1 LFYLKRN
8 NEIALFFWE
17 ILTMRTQSSP
27 MRLLMVWLLAAC
39 LVPVAL
45 AATDS
50 TKSPS
55 AATPASLDSATCQT
69 CHDGKKGKLEVPDG
83 EGNPR
88 ALRSIAPDALAKG
101 VHAKME
107 CVACHTD
114 IIDNAANG
122 NAHQKNTAQPL
133 KKVDCAG
140 CHEDLWAKVKKDGK
154 AADNPRLGVV
164 AQNIEQYKQSFHAR
178 PNADDKTKPNASC
191 DNCHDTHSFNVP
203 PANSPQRAAWR
214 LGISASC
221 GESCH
226 TDQLEAYADSIHGQE
241 TIKKHNPK
249 SAVCS
254 DCHSAHAVANS
265 SGDPFKLAISAQCG
279 TCHEANFASYKATY
293 HGQISTLG
301 YSYTAKCYNCH
312 GSHDIL
318 KADDPNSK
326 VHADNRMKTC
336 RSCHNGK
343 KELADA
349 PAGFATFQPHG
360 HPGDFKRYPEI
371 WIAFQIMVQLLVGTF
386 GFFWLH
392 TLLWFYREFK
402 ERKERAKQPHIKADD
417 LVAKYAGKHIRR
429 FSPIWRL
436 AHITFALSLM
446 ILTLT
451 GMPLFYPDAP
461 WASAIMSALGGPH
474 IAGLIHRVNAVIF
487 AGVFFWHLFYL
498 GWIILRDWKN
508 FKFFGPNSMIPNLK
522 DAADMLGMFKWFFG
536 KGPRPQF
543 DRWTY
548 WEKFDYWAPF
558 WGVTIIGVSGLVMWF
573 SSFFGSFLP
582 GWVFNVAAIFHGE
595 EAFLAVVFLF
605 TVHFFNNHFRPDKF
619 PVEVV
624 MFTGTFSL
632 EEFKHEHPLEYQ
644 RLVDSGELE
653 GRLVD
658 APSPAKLTAAKAL
671 AFVLIACGL
680 TLLTLVG
687 IGFFTSL

>member
-1 LFYLKRN
+1 MQTRFVAMRWLMFCLL
-8 NEIALFFWE
+8 ALGCLPAWAASTA
-17 ILTMRTQSSP
+17 ISSP
-27 MRLLMVWLLAAC
+27 MAS
-39 LVPVAL
+39 AL
-45 AATDS
+45 DN
-50 TKSPS
+50 
-55 AATPASLDSATCQT
+55 ATCQT
-69 CHDGKKGKLEVPDG
+69 CHDGKKGKLEVPDA
-83 EGNPR
+83 EGKPR
-88 ALRSIAPDALAKG
+88 PLHSIATEAFAKG

-114 IIDNAANG
+114 ITDNATVG
-122 NAHQKNTAQPL
+122 NAHQKATAQPA

-140 CHEDLWAKVKKDGK
+140 CHQDLWDKAQKEGK
-154 AADNPRLGVV
+154 AAEKPRLGVV
-164 AQNIEQYKQSFHAR
+164 AKNIEDYKKSFHAR

-203 PANSPQRAAWR
+203 SATLPADSPERKAWR
-214 LGISASC
+214 LSIAANC

-226 TDQLEAYADSIHGQE
+226 TDQLEAYTDSIHGQE
-241 TIKKHNPK
+241 SMKKHNAK
-249 SAVCS
+249 AAVCS

-265 SGDPFKLAISAQCG
+265 SGDPFKAEISSKCG
-279 TCHEANFASYKATY
+279 SCHEANFASYKATY

-301 YSYTAKCYNCH
+301 YTYTAKCYNCH
-312 GSHDIL
+312 GSHEIL

-326 VHADNRMKTC
+326 VHANNRMKTC
-336 RSCHNGK
+336 ESCHNGK
-343 KELADA
+343 KDLAKA

-360 HPGDFKRYPEI
+360 HHGDFKRYPEI

-392 TLLWFYREFK
+392 TLLWFFREYK
-402 ERKERAKQPHIKADD
+402 ERKAKANQMHIQADD
-417 LVAKYAGKHIRR
+417 LLKKHAGKHIQR

-436 AHITFALSLM
+436 GHITFALSLM

-461 WASAIMSALGGPH
+461 WASALMAALGGPH
-474 IAGLIHRVNAVIF
+474 IAGIIHRTNAVIF
-487 AGVFFWHLFYL
+487 AGVFFWHLFYIAWRI
-498 GWIILRDWKN
+498 GRNWKN
-508 FKFFGPNSMIPNLK
+508 FKLFGSDSLIPNLK
-522 DAADMLGMFKWFFG
+522 DLADMIGMFKWFFG
-536 KGPRPQF
+536 KGPRPKF

-558 WGVTIIGVSGLVMWF
+558 WGVTIIGVSGLIMWLPN
-573 SSFFGSFLP
+573 FFGAFLP

-619 PVEVV
+619 PLEVV

-653 GRLVD
+653 SRLVD
-658 APSPAKLTAAKAL
+658 APSPTKLAASKV
-671 AFVLIACGL
+671 FGFTLIVIGL
-680 TLLTLVG
+680 SLLTMVG